1 MYTTR
6 SATGRKEAERG
17 FGVFNELLEAGR
29 SLLRAQPMNKDDYF
43 QWSDAARIKI
53 AECYGSKSPKTL
65 EFLKARREISA
76 SADSDPSIDMTQ
88 VGTNLRRELRIL
100 EKFLE
105 QEGGTP
111 GRQP

>member
-1 MYTTR
+1 M
-6 SATGRKEAERG
+6 
-17 FGVFNELLEAGR
+17 FNELIEAGR
-29 SLLRAQPMNKDDYF
+29 NLLQAQPMNKDAYF

-65 EFLKARREISA
+65 EFLKARREMTSA

>member
-1 MYTTR
+1 ML
-6 SATGRKEAERG
+6 
-17 FGVFNELLEAGR
+17 NELIEAGR

-53 AECYGSKSPKTL
+53 AECYGSKSPKSL
-65 EFLKARREISA
+65 EFLKARREIST
-76 SADSDPSIDMTQ
+76 SADVTDITQ
-88 VGTNLRRELRIL
+88 VGANLRRELRIL
-100 EKFLE
+100 DKFLE